1 MPNLLRRLAIDKKV
15 AAYNFLNEYTKADE
29 KAKGTKDDAKSG
41 IAEDYVAHEIVMEE
55 PKINA
60 DSDSEAA
67 GGSFAE
73 ILEEKKKAEEPKI
86 RPEILEEEK
95 KILDEAEAVLENA
108 RKEAAEILEKAK
120 ARAEEI
126 KEEEGK
132 KGYDGGYNEGYAA
145 GYGEAAAKVKET
157 LGAESEELL
166 NELKRVIEEAGRK
179 KEELLKEYLTNL
191 RDIAIAVGEKVI
203 MVSLKSSGDIIEH
216 MIIAATERLKTKE
229 WAKVYISKADA
240 EMMVEGGQD
249 IINAL
254 SDISSHVRIIAMENE
269 NRGTCILEFPD
280 EIIDASVGTQVENIK
295 EILKNTGA

>member
-95 KILDEAEAVLENA
+95 KILWEAKAVLMERNHMT
-108 RKEAAEILEKAK
+108 
-120 ARAEEI
+120 
-126 KEEEGK
+126 EEEAHRYIQKCSMDSGTSLT
-132 KGYDGGYNEGYAA
+132 
-145 GYGEAAAKVKET
+145 ET
-157 LGAESEELL
+157 AQ
-166 NELKRVIEEAGRK
+166 
-179 KEELLKEYLTNL
+179 
-191 RDIAIAVGEKVI
+191 
-203 MVSLKSSGDIIEH
+203 MVLS
-216 MIIAATERLKTKE
+216 MIKL
-229 WAKVYISKADA
+229 
-240 EMMVEGGQD
+240 
-249 IINAL
+249 
-254 SDISSHVRIIAMENE
+254 
-269 NRGTCILEFPD
+269 
-280 EIIDASVGTQVENIK
+280 
-295 EILKNTGA
+295 